1 MGKCLVTK
9 LNGAVNDDS
18 LLSIGEL
25 RIKIEKVTT
34 PTSTTQLIKIGVT
47 TDTIL
52 KIVGNGYFTDSTLN
66 QNKGKSITI
75 GRNDESPNDVYV
87 SNGDFELAIMNK
99 YNLTMIICGSFQN
112 KELFLDDLKFS
123 TSVKSIEFSPGNV
136 YGDLD
141 TVKSMSNLQ
150 SLSLNNTG
158 ITGDI
163 AALSDKNIGVMG
175 LQNTTAFGD
184 ISNIAASKSLSYL
197 LINGTGIKG
206 DISVLKDKVNLKYLN
221 ISNTGLYGDISAFK
235 NLTKI
240 KELLLNGL
248 DCTGDLAALPDN
260 ILFVDCSKNIGKF
273 SWGSSSRKYI
283 MAMYKIVTDD
293 VDKILNA
300 MSNMEAK
307 FLDSYVWYHSIE
319 LIGTRTS
326 ASDSAVATLQS
337 KGYTVSVTPAS

>member
-1 MGKCLVTK
+1 MSKCLVTK

-123 TSVKSIEFSPGNV
+123 TSVKSIE
-136 YGDLD
+136 
-141 TVKSMSNLQ
+141 LQ